1 MDKLYPVG
9 IQSFEEI
16 INGNFAYVDKTNI
29 IHKLINSGKYY
40 FLSRPRR
47 FGKSLLISTLEAYF
61 LGKKELFKGLSMEKL
76 EKEWTIYPV
85 LHLDLN
91 SQIYNSQ
98 SSLTDI
104 IEEHLTKWEE
114 LYGSSASEIGITRRF
129 NGIIERAYRKTG
141 KKVVILIDEYDKP
154 MLQAIGE
161 YELLTYYRNTLKG
174 FYGTLKSCDQY
185 IKFAILTGVTRFSKI
200 SIFSDLNNLMD
211 ISTDERFAN
220 ICGITE
226 KELYENFKE
235 EISQLADKYKTTDED
250 IRKKLKEWY
259 DGYHFVENSDDLY
272 NPFSLLNTFA
282 KTKFGSYWFA
292 SGTPTFLIELLKSS
306 RYELNSLNETY
317 ASAES
322 LGNLDSMYVNPIPIL
337 YQSGYLTIKEYI
349 SEFDIYLLG
358 FPNKEVE
365 EGFTK
370 FLLPYYASLKNGNSA
385 FEISNLINEIRNG
398 EIDSF
403 MLRLQSF
410 FADTPYE
417 LISDLELH
425 YQNVMFIV
433 FRLIGFY
440 TKVEYHTSNGRI
452 DMIVITDNYIY
463 VMEFKFDGSAEEAI
477 KQINRK
483 KYALPFRNEKK
494 KIYKIGVNCSRNIK
508 NIEKWIV
515 E

>member
-1 MDKLYPVG
+1 
-9 IQSFEEI
+9 
-16 INGNFAYVDKTNI
+16 
-29 IHKLINSGKYY
+29 
-40 FLSRPRR
+40 
-47 FGKSLLISTLEAYF
+47 
-61 LGKKELFKGLSMEKL
+61 
-76 EKEWTIYPV
+76 
-85 LHLDLN
+85 
-91 SQIYNSQ
+91 
-98 SSLTDI
+98 
-104 IEEHLTKWEE
+104 
-114 LYGSSASEIGITRRF
+114 
-129 NGIIERAYRKTG
+129 
-141 KKVVILIDEYDKP
+141 

-282 KTKFGSYWFA
+282 KAKFGSYWFV

-322 LGNLDSMYVNPIPIL
+322 LGNLDSMYINPIPIL

-349 SEFDIYLLG
+349 SEFYIYLLG

-370 FLLPYYASLKNGNSA
+370 FLLPYYASLKNGN
-385 FEISNLINEIRNG
+385 
-398 EIDSF
+398 
-403 MLRLQSF
+403 
-410 FADTPYE
+410 
-417 LISDLELH
+417 
-425 YQNVMFIV
+425 
-433 FRLIGFY
+433 
-440 TKVEYHTSNGRI
+440 
-452 DMIVITDNYIY
+452 
-463 VMEFKFDGSAEEAI
+463 
-477 KQINRK
+477 
-483 KYALPFRNEKK
+483 
-494 KIYKIGVNCSRNIK
+494 
-508 NIEKWIV
+508 IEKWTA

>member
-1 MDKLYPVG
+1 MD
-9 IQSFEEI
+9 
-16 INGNFAYVDKTNI
+16 
-29 IHKLINSGKYY
+29 
-40 FLSRPRR
+40 
-47 FGKSLLISTLEAYF
+47 
-61 LGKKELFKGLSMEKL
+61 
-76 EKEWTIYPV
+76 

-282 KTKFGSYWFA
+282 KTKF
-292 SGTPTFLIELLKSS
+292 
-306 RYELNSLNETY
+306 
-317 ASAES
+317 
-322 LGNLDSMYVNPIPIL
+322 
-337 YQSGYLTIKEYI
+337 
-349 SEFDIYLLG
+349 
-358 FPNKEVE
+358 
-365 EGFTK
+365 
-370 FLLPYYASLKNGNSA
+370 
-385 FEISNLINEIRNG
+385 
-398 EIDSF
+398 
-403 MLRLQSF
+403 
-410 FADTPYE
+410 
-417 LISDLELH
+417 
-425 YQNVMFIV
+425 
-433 FRLIGFY
+433 
-440 TKVEYHTSNGRI
+440 
-452 DMIVITDNYIY
+452 
-463 VMEFKFDGSAEEAI
+463 
-477 KQINRK
+477 
-483 KYALPFRNEKK
+483 
-494 KIYKIGVNCSRNIK
+494 
-508 NIEKWIV
+508 
-515 E
+515 

>member
-1 MDKLYPVG
+1 
-9 IQSFEEI
+9 
-16 INGNFAYVDKTNI
+16 
-29 IHKLINSGKYY
+29 
-40 FLSRPRR
+40 
-47 FGKSLLISTLEAYF
+47 
-61 LGKKELFKGLSMEKL
+61 
-76 EKEWTIYPV
+76 
-85 LHLDLN
+85 
-91 SQIYNSQ
+91 
-98 SSLTDI
+98 
-104 IEEHLTKWEE
+104 
-114 LYGSSASEIGITRRF
+114 
-129 NGIIERAYRKTG
+129 
-141 KKVVILIDEYDKP
+141 

-235 EISQLADKYKTTDED
+235 EISQLAGKYKTTDED

-306 RYELNSLNETY
+306 RYELNSLNETF

-322 LGNLDSMYVNPIPIL
+322 LGDLDSMYINPIPIL

-385 FEISNLINEIRNG
+385 FEISNLVNEIRNG

-494 KIYKIGVNCSRNIK
+494 KIYKIGVNFSRKIK

>member
-76 EKEWTIYPV
+76 EKEWTVYPV

-226 KELYENFKE
+226 KSCMKT
-235 EISQLADKYKTTDED
+235 SKKKY
-250 IRKKLKEWY
+250 
-259 DGYHFVENSDDLY
+259 H
-272 NPFSLLNTFA
+272 SLLIN
-282 KTKFGSYWFA
+282 
-292 SGTPTFLIELLKSS
+292 
-306 RYELNSLNETY
+306 
-317 ASAES
+317 
-322 LGNLDSMYVNPIPIL
+322 
-337 YQSGYLTIKEYI
+337 IKLQMKI
-349 SEFDIYLLG
+349 SE
-358 FPNKEVE
+358 
-365 EGFTK
+365 
-370 FLLPYYASLKNGNSA
+370 
-385 FEISNLINEIRNG
+385 RN
-398 EIDSF
+398 
-403 MLRLQSF
+403 
-410 FADTPYE
+410 
-417 LISDLELH
+417 
-425 YQNVMFIV
+425 
-433 FRLIGFY
+433 
-440 TKVEYHTSNGRI
+440 
-452 DMIVITDNYIY
+452 
-463 VMEFKFDGSAEEAI
+463 
-477 KQINRK
+477 
-483 KYALPFRNEKK
+483 
-494 KIYKIGVNCSRNIK
+494 
-508 NIEKWIV
+508 
-515 E
+515 